1 MMANNPSLI
10 NLERGSK
17 VLTNRQTEA
26 YLNDSNIVNELR
38 QTRKAIQRI
47 PQPVF
52 LKGSKIAERRGNYW
66 KNYNESKHRLN

>member
-1 MMANNPSLI
+1 MLANNPSLI

-26 YLNDSNIVNELR
+26 YLNDGNIVNSLVRVE
-38 QTRKAIQRI
+38 KAISKI

-52 LKGSKIAERRGNYW
+52 RNGSKIAERRGNYW
-66 KNYNESKHRLN
+66 KTYKTAKHRLN